1 MENNRIIEEREFKS
15 FFKQVLVCE
24 DVYGHW
30 LYWKQ
35 NLNAN
40 PDDCCNLRVV
50 YKENPILKRK

>member
-1 MENNRIIEEREFKS
+1 MDNIEEREFKS
-15 FFKQVLVCE
+15 FFKQVSVCE

-40 PDDCCNLRVV
+40 PDDCCNLRVA